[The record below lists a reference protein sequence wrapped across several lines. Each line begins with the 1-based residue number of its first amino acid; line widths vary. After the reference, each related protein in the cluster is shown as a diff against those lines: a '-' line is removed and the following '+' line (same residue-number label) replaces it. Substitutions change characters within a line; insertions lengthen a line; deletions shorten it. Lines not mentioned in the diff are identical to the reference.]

1 MAKHNGILPANKTDR
16 ENVMKG
22 IAAAF
27 AGLFVMACSGCGGG
41 GGGSPSTVAAAQPK
55 SIQTVAI
62 DAEGDSTMWGLEK
75 DASGAA
81 FQTKNSAPVVLQSI
95 LQGQFSAKIVVNNNG
110 VPSASVADSLNGT
123 APYYSQPIEKRL
135 AASASQI
142 VLENDGINDAQRV
155 TTDQFYSNL
164 TLWVQRVKMA
174 GKTPVL
180 EEPNP
185 ITRAGSPDLAPYV
198 AIINQVA
205 SVQNVPVV
213 KQFDYIQSLPN
224 WQTMLTD
231 GIHPNDALYAIKAQ
245 REAHV
250 LNPIIQNLVVE
261 P

>member
-1 MAKHNGILPANKTDR
+1 MSIGKI
-16 ENVMKG
+16 MKG

-27 AGLFVMACSGCGGG
+27 AGLLVMACSGCGGG
-41 GGGSPSTVAAAQPK
+41 GGGAPSAVAAAQPK
-55 SIQTVAI
+55 SVQTVAI

-75 DASGAA
+75 DANGMA
-81 FQTKNSAPVVLQSI
+81 FQTKNNAPAVLQST

-123 APYYSQPIEKRL
+123 APYYSETLEKRL
-135 AASASQI
+135 AASTAKI
-142 VLENDGINDAQRV
+142 VIENYAINDAQRV

-174 GKTPVL
+174 GKIPVL

-224 WQTMLTD
+224 WQSLLND
-231 GIHPNDALYAIKAQ
+231 GIHPGDALYAIKAQ
-245 REAHV
+245 REAQV
-250 LNPIIQNLVVE
+250 LNPIAQSLIVE